1 MFSEIAVASGL
12 AVLYLYH
19 VNRGMTGTP
28 EEVSRLSPHRWTVNE
43 IKAAYEDSIR
53 NPVDVQKSL
62 PPKQNR
68 RYIVVGGA
76 GFVGSW
82 MVNHLLARG
91 EDPSAIRI
99 LDLAAPRREILD
111 QGVAFFKT
119 NIADE
124 KAVATA
130 FAQHW
135 PEAVADRPLTVFHNA
150 AVIRP
155 GERLKTFL
163 PRCTDVNVGGTVN
176 VLAAAKKAGAS
187 CLISTSSGSV
197 SLRSQSF
204 WIAPWNKSPKG
215 HVQVVDDST
224 PVPEEH
230 YDFFSNY
237 AASKSKAEKIVR
249 AADDLEGNFRTGCI
263 RPANGIYGIG
273 DTEGSLT
280 TSYLRS
286 GGSPAWLIDT
296 MQNFVNA
303 ENVSI
308 AHLLYEQR
316 LIEHTNSPTTL
327 PNIGGQSFLVTDPN
341 PAPTYGDV
349 YLLLHTLSKTPA
361 NFPRVPP
368 VPFLILSYL
377 IEWYSFLQVV
387 YFPWLPRIT
396 GDIAKMQPALFSITN
411 VHYIADDS
419 RARKSPEQGGLGY
432 APPITTMYGMC
443 KHLEVWNREADQKK
457 VAEVAEVAA
466 KGVVSVSEEGVDVNL
481 VVPPEKL

>member
-1 MFSEIAVASGL
+1 MRFPIF
-12 AVLYLYH
+12 
-19 VNRGMTGTP
+19 
-28 EEVSRLSPHRWTVNE
+28 TV
-43 IKAAYEDSIR
+43 
-53 NPVDVQKSL
+53 
-62 PPKQNR
+62 PKLTD
-68 RYIVVGGA
+68 A

-130 FAQHW
+130 FTQRW

-286 GGSPAWLIDT
+286 GGSPA
-296 MQNFVNA
+296 
-303 ENVSI
+303 
-308 AHLLYEQR
+308 
-316 LIEHTNSPTTL
+316 
-327 PNIGGQSFLVTDPN
+327 
-341 PAPTYGDV
+341 
-349 YLLLHTLSKTPA
+349 
-361 NFPRVPP
+361 
-368 VPFLILSYL
+368 
-377 IEWYSFLQVV
+377 
-387 YFPWLPRIT
+387 
-396 GDIAKMQPALFSITN
+396 
-411 VHYIADDS
+411 
-419 RARKSPEQGGLGY
+419 
-432 APPITTMYGMC
+432 
-443 KHLEVWNREADQKK
+443 
-457 VAEVAEVAA
+457 
-466 KGVVSVSEEGVDVNL
+466 
-481 VVPPEKL
+481 